1 MHYTLILFALLALL
15 PNAVSANKATP
26 QVGYFID
33 APVTGLY
40 YYTSSGLSGVTDKGG
55 FSYREGDTVDFFL
68 GNRQEGILLASTSAK
83 PVITPLQ
90 ISTQTTHSVNLT
102 RLLMSLD
109 NQPKE
114 RDHIVVDTST
124 SVLEPWLDTLRNV
137 DFSYL
142 DQALLPLAKE
152 LVSGQEALAH
162 LVNSQQYIQERFTS
176 PKVIFEPF
184 DQPMTEVMIRQKDIE
199 GNICTFNLDFRHRR
213 PFSPPIAVQ
222 EFTVRSDRVTV
233 KSSTGD
239 RFSHCHL
246 QPQPATTQHIDV
258 NELKGVPGVIGCALQ
273 GCTHNDLN
281 GFSIEDRQDDDDWN
295 YRTFAMSF
303 DPQTQIS
310 MQKIQGLGAH
320 PKLAHDNQ
328 EQTIRFVY
336 PTAKAQRIRY
346 QGIWRENHYAN
357 HQNSERCLRIT
368 DTRVFRSE
376 TPPQQGRCST
386 QTAHYSHDVTH
397 EFKDMWWLDNRD
409 DDAWP
414 LLAQMNTQVRWR
426 TPDRV
431 DHFTRW
437 EYLPNGPLWQK
448 GILYRYQMRLQ
459 HQAKGHPQL
468 DTLAISQ
475 LVKLTEQ

>member
-1 MHYTLILFALLALL
+1 M
-15 PNAVSANKATP
+15 
-26 QVGYFID
+26 
-33 APVTGLY
+33 
-40 YYTSSGLSGVTDKGG
+40 
-55 FSYREGDTVDFFL
+55 
-68 GNRQEGILLASTSAK
+68 
-83 PVITPLQ
+83 
-90 ISTQTTHSVNLT
+90 
-102 RLLMSLD
+102 
-109 NQPKE
+109 
-114 RDHIVVDTST
+114 
-124 SVLEPWLDTLRNV
+124 
-137 DFSYL
+137 
-142 DQALLPLAKE
+142 
-152 LVSGQEALAH
+152 
-162 LVNSQQYIQERFTS
+162 
-176 PKVIFEPF
+176 
-184 DQPMTEVMIRQKDIE
+184 
-199 GNICTFNLDFRHRR
+199 
-213 PFSPPIAVQ
+213 
-222 EFTVRSDRVTV
+222 
-233 KSSTGD
+233 
-239 RFSHCHL
+239 
-246 QPQPATTQHIDV
+246 
-258 NELKGVPGVIGCALQ
+258 
-273 GCTHNDLN
+273 

-328 EQTIRFVY
+328 EQMIRFVY
-336 PTAKAQRIRY
+336 PSAKAQRIRY
-346 QGIWRENHYAN
+346 QGIWRENRYAN
-357 HQNSERCLRIT
+357 LQNSERCLRIT

-386 QTAHYSHDVTH
+386 QAAHYSHDVTH

-459 HQAKGHPQL
+459 DQAKGYPQL